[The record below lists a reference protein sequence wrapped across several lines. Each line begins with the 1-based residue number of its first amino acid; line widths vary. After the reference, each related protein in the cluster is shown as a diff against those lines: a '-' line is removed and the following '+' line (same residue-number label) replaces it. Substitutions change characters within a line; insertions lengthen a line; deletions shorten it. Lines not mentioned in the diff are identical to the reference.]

1 MMKAFP
7 SPTDLAPRHALAA
20 DLTLG
25 GAVGTLFGLLV
36 GLSGST
42 AVAAIAAVATAL
54 AGSVVVLRGSE
65 TAIRPARAGAL
76 AVAAVASLVFGTWLQ
91 RHDALGPTPAEDVA
105 AWQAAGLSKRDALT
119 VTAGMWTGSQLQL
132 APAAKAP
139 KAVDQRKLTPSKR
152 MAKRS
157 AEQYCAD
164 LERRKYTPVEE
175 LRSWKMRGDS
185 WRQAAKFV
193 ETLPCGLRLKT
204 MNELRAVAC
213 GRH

>member
-1 MMKAFP
+1 MMTAFP
-7 SPTDLAPRHALAA
+7 SPTAHASRHALAA

-76 AVAAVASLVFGTWLQ
+76 AVAAIASLVFGTWLQ
-91 RHDALGPTPAEDVA
+91 RHDAFGPTPADDVA
-105 AWQAAGLSKRDALT
+105 AWQAAGLSKRDAQV
-119 VTAGMWTGSQLQL
+119 VTAGMWTGSPLQMV
-132 APAAKAP
+132 PAG
-139 KAVDQRKLTPSKR
+139 KAVDPSKLTPAKR

-164 LERRKYTPVEE
+164 LDRRKYTPIEE

-185 WRQAAKFV
+185 WAQAANFV
-193 ETLPCGLRLKT
+193 EKLPCNLRLKT
-204 MNELRAVAC
+204 MNELRALAC

>member
-7 SPTDLAPRHALAA
+7 SPTDHASRHALTT

-42 AVAAIAAVATAL
+42 AVLAIAAVATVL

-65 TAIRPARAGAL
+65 TAIRPARAGAI
-76 AVAAVASLVFGTWLQ
+76 AVTAIASLVLGTWLQ
-91 RHDALGPTPAEDVA
+91 RHDAFGPTPAEDVA
-105 AWQAAGLSKRDALT
+105 AWQAAGLSKREAQ
-119 VTAGMWTGSQLQL
+119 VVAAGMWTGTPLHVV
-132 APAAKAP
+132 PAATKT
-139 KAVDQRKLTPSKR
+139 VDPSKLTPAKR

-164 LERRKYTPVEE
+164 LDRRKYTPVEE

-185 WRQAAKFV
+185 WAQAAKFV

-204 MNELRAVAC
+204 MNELRAIAC